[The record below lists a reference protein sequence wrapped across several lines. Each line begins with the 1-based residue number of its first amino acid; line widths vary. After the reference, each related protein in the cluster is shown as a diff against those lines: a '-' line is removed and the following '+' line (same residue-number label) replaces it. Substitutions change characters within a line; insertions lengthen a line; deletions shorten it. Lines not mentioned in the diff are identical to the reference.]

1 MVLPNKMEEL
11 SRRKEVVM
19 KSSRNFLFAMLVL
32 FVLFCLLQINLPKK
46 FVWSPTFSHVDKQPL
61 GCFVFDSVL
70 TQSLPNGYHVTK
82 KTFFQLDQ
90 EHAKEKI
97 SVLMVVNQQ
106 DLKQLDVKY
115 LCNIARRGGKVM
127 VVASSSFDDGR
138 NADTVVGDTV
148 GGGKMEEVSVSD
160 DSHENP
166 FVDELERTFKV
177 KIEDGMYFS
186 LRGILSGLRAHD
198 NDMYDT
204 IYWNNRETMYAVQPY
219 RMFYNMVGGTLFVDS
234 VPKVKR
240 LAYTL
245 STAGYDYKYDSLYV
259 GDFTRFDT
267 IVDKKERIERIDTFA
282 IKKVPAA
289 VSVPYGKGE
298 VIFVSSPLLFTNY
311 GMLEGN
317 TFVYIFRLMSYLAD
331 LPVYR
336 TEAYV
341 KTDAMLVAEQSP
353 FREFIKRPPL
363 RWALYLAL
371 LGVVLF
377 MIFTA
382 RRRQRVIPIMSKPAN
397 RSLEFIQ
404 LIGTLYYQRKD
415 HVDLVRKKFKL
426 FAEELRK
433 TAGVD
438 ISDVNTD
445 DREYLLLAEKTGMNC
460 DRLKKVI
467 RQIRLVLHSE
477 DNISVEEMRSLIDAM
492 DTIVRHAKNG

>member
-1 MVLPNKMEEL
+1 MVLRNKMEEV

-32 FVLFCLLQINLPKK
+32 FVLFCLLQVNLPKK
-46 FVWSPTFSHVDKQPL
+46 FVWSPTFSHVDKQPF

-138 NADTVVGDTV
+138 NADTVV
-148 GGGKMEEVSVSD
+148 
-160 DSHENP
+160 
-166 FVDELERTFKV
+166 VDELERTFKV
-177 KIEDGMYFS
+177 KIEDGMFFS
-186 LRGILSGLRAHD
+186 LRGILSGLKAHD

-204 IYWNNRETMYAVQPY
+204 IYWNNRETMYAAQSY

-245 STAGYDYKYDSLYV
+245 STAGYDYKHDSLYV

-282 IKKVPAA
+282 IKKVPTA

-415 HVDLVRKKFKL
+415 HVNLVRKKFKL

-445 DREYLLLAEKTGMNC
+445 DSEYLLLAEKTGMNS

-477 DNISVEEMRSLIDAM
+477 GNISVEEMRSLIDAM

>member
-1 MVLPNKMEEL
+1 
-11 SRRKEVVM
+11 M

-32 FVLFCLLQINLPKK
+32 FVLFCLLQVNLPKK
-46 FVWSPTFSHVDKQPL
+46 FVWSPTFSHVDKQPF

-97 SVLMVVNQQ
+97 SVLMVVDQQ
-106 DLKQLDVKY
+106 NLKQLDVKY

-138 NADTVVGDTV
+138 NADTVV
-148 GGGKMEEVSVSD
+148 
-160 DSHENP
+160 
-166 FVDELERTFKV
+166 VDELERTFKV
-177 KIEDGMYFS
+177 RIEDGMYFS
-186 LRGILSGLRAHD
+186 LRGILSGLKAHD

-204 IYWNNRETMYAVQPY
+204 IYWNNRETMYAAQPY

-245 STAGYDYKYDSLYV
+245 STAGYDYKLDSLYV
-259 GDFTRFDT
+259 GDFTGFDT
-267 IVDKKERIERIDTFA
+267 IVDEKERIERIDTFA
-282 IKKVPAA
+282 IKKVPVA

-298 VIFVSSPLLFTNY
+298 VIFVSSPLLYTNY

-317 TFVYIFRLMSYLAD
+317 TSVYIFRLMSYLAD

-445 DREYLLLAEKTGMNC
+445 DREYLLLAEKTGMNS

-477 DNISVEEMRSLIDAM
+477 GNISVEEMRSLIDAM

>member
-1 MVLPNKMEEL
+1 
-11 SRRKEVVM
+11 
-19 KSSRNFLFAMLVL
+19 MLVL
-32 FVLFCLLQINLPKK
+32 FVLFCLLQVNLPKK
-46 FVWSPTFSHVDKQPL
+46 FVWSPTFSHVDKQPF

-97 SVLMVVNQQ
+97 SVLMVVDQQ
-106 DLKQLDVKY
+106 NLKQLDVKY

-127 VVASSSFDDGR
+127 VVASGSFDDGR
-138 NADTVVGDTV
+138 NADTVV
-148 GGGKMEEVSVSD
+148 
-160 DSHENP
+160 
-166 FVDELERTFKV
+166 VDELERTFKV
-177 KIEDGMYFS
+177 RIEDGTYFS
-186 LRGILSGLRAHD
+186 LRGILAGLKAHD

-204 IYWNNRETMYAVQPY
+204 IYWNNRETMYAAQSY

-245 STAGYDYKYDSLYV
+245 STAGYDYRHDSLYV
-259 GDFTRFDT
+259 GDFTGFDT
-267 IVDKKERIERIDTFA
+267 IVDEKERIERIDTFA
-282 IKKVPAA
+282 IKKVPVA
-289 VSVPYGKGE
+289 VSAPYGKGE

-445 DREYLLLAEKTGMNC
+445 DREYLLLAEKTGMNS
-460 DRLKKVI
+460 DRLKEVI

-477 DNISVEEMRSLIDAM
+477 GNISVEEMRSLIDAM

>member
-1 MVLPNKMEEL
+1 
-11 SRRKEVVM
+11 M

-32 FVLFCLLQINLPKK
+32 FVLFCLLQVNLPKK
-46 FVWSPTFSHVDKQPL
+46 FVWSPTFSHVDKQPF

-97 SVLMVVNQQ
+97 SVLMVVDQHN
-106 DLKQLDVKY
+106 LKQLDVKY

-138 NADTVVGDTV
+138 NADTVV
-148 GGGKMEEVSVSD
+148 
-160 DSHENP
+160 
-166 FVDELERTFKV
+166 VDELERTFKV
-177 KIEDGMYFS
+177 RIEDGMYFS
-186 LRGILSGLRAHD
+186 LRGILVGLKAHD

-204 IYWNNRETMYAVQPY
+204 IYWNNRETMYAAQSY
-219 RMFYNMVGGTLFVDS
+219 KMFYNMVGGTLFVDS

-245 STAGYDYKYDSLYV
+245 STAGYDYKLDSLYV

-267 IVDKKERIERIDTFA
+267 IVDEKERIERIDTFA
-282 IKKVPAA
+282 IKKVPTA

-317 TFVYIFRLMSYLAD
+317 TSVYIFRLMSYLAD

-445 DREYLLLAEKTGMNC
+445 DREYLLLAEKTGMNS

-477 DNISVEEMRSLIDAM
+477 GNISVEEMRSLIDAM

>member
-1 MVLPNKMEEL
+1 
-11 SRRKEVVM
+11 M

-32 FVLFCLLQINLPKK
+32 FVLFCLLQVNLPKK

-97 SVLMVVNQQ
+97 SVLMVVDQQ

-127 VVASSSFDDGR
+127 VVASSSLDDGR
-138 NADTVVGDTV
+138 NADTVV
-148 GGGKMEEVSVSD
+148 
-160 DSHENP
+160 
-166 FVDELERTFKV
+166 VDELERTFKV
-177 KIEDGMYFS
+177 RIEDGLYFS
-186 LRGILSGLRAHD
+186 LRGILAGLKAHD

-204 IYWNNRETMYAVQPY
+204 IYWNNRETMYAAQSY

-245 STAGYDYKYDSLYV
+245 STAGYDYKHDSLYV

-282 IKKVPAA
+282 IKKIPVA

-317 TFVYIFRLMSYLAD
+317 TSVYIFRLMSYLAD

-445 DREYLLLAEKTGMNC
+445 DREYLLLAEKTGMNS

-477 DNISVEEMRSLIDAM
+477 GNISVEEMRSLIDAM

>member
-1 MVLPNKMEEL
+1 
-11 SRRKEVVM
+11 M

-32 FVLFCLLQINLPKK
+32 FVLFCLLQVNLPKK

-97 SVLMVVNQQ
+97 SVLMVVDQQ
-106 DLKQLDVKY
+106 NLKQLDVKY

-138 NADTVVGDTV
+138 NADTLV
-148 GGGKMEEVSVSD
+148 
-160 DSHENP
+160 
-166 FVDELERTFKV
+166 VDELERTFKV
-177 KIEDGMYFS
+177 KIEDGIYFS
-186 LRGILSGLRAHD
+186 LRGILSGLKAHD

-204 IYWNNRETMYAVQPY
+204 IYWNNRETMYAAQSY

-282 IKKVPAA
+282 IKKIPTA

-445 DREYLLLAEKTGMNC
+445 DREYLLLAEKTGMNS

-477 DNISVEEMRSLIDAM
+477 GNISVEEMRSLIDAM

>member
-1 MVLPNKMEEL
+1 
-11 SRRKEVVM
+11 M

-32 FVLFCLLQINLPKK
+32 FVLFCLLQVNLPKK
-46 FVWSPTFSHVDKQPL
+46 FVWSPTFSHVDKQPF

-97 SVLMVVNQQ
+97 SVLMVVDQQ
-106 DLKQLDVKY
+106 NLKQLDVKY

-138 NADTVVGDTV
+138 NADTVV
-148 GGGKMEEVSVSD
+148 
-160 DSHENP
+160 
-166 FVDELERTFKV
+166 VDELERTFKV
-177 KIEDGMYFS
+177 RIEDGMYFS
-186 LRGILSGLRAHD
+186 LRGILAGLKAHD

-204 IYWNNRETMYAVQPY
+204 IYWNNRETMYAAQSY

-282 IKKVPAA
+282 IKKIPVA

-382 RRRQRVIPIMSKPAN
+382 RRRQRVIPIISKPAN

-445 DREYLLLAEKTGMNC
+445 DREYLFLAEKTCMNSN
-460 DRLKKVI
+460 RLKKVI

-477 DNISVEEMRSLIDAM
+477 GNISVEEMRSLIDAM

>member
-1 MVLPNKMEEL
+1 M
-11 SRRKEVVM
+11 M

-32 FVLFCLLQINLPKK
+32 FVLFCLLQVNLPKK

-97 SVLMVVNQQ
+97 SVLMVVDQQ
-106 DLKQLDVKY
+106 NLKQLDVKY

-127 VVASSSFDDGR
+127 VVASSSFDDCR
-138 NADTVVGDTV
+138 NADTVV
-148 GGGKMEEVSVSD
+148 
-160 DSHENP
+160 
-166 FVDELERTFKV
+166 VDELERTFKV
-177 KIEDGMYFS
+177 KIEDGIYFS
-186 LRGILSGLRAHD
+186 LRGILSGLKAHD

-204 IYWNNRETMYAVQPY
+204 IYWNNRETMYAAQPY

-282 IKKVPAA
+282 IKKVPTA

-445 DREYLLLAEKTGMNC
+445 DREYQLLAEKTGMNS

-477 DNISVEEMRSLIDAM
+477 GNISVEEMRSLIDAM

>member
-1 MVLPNKMEEL
+1 MVLQNKMEEFP
-11 SRRKEVVM
+11 RRKEVVM

-32 FVLFCLLQINLPKK
+32 FVLFCLLQVNLPKK

-138 NADTVVGDTV
+138 NADTVV
-148 GGGKMEEVSVSD
+148 
-160 DSHENP
+160 
-166 FVDELERTFKV
+166 VDELERTFKV
-177 KIEDGMYFS
+177 KIEDGIYFS
-186 LRGILSGLRAHD
+186 LRGILNGLRAHD

-204 IYWNNRETMYAVQPY
+204 IYWNNRETMYAAQSY

-245 STAGYDYKYDSLYV
+245 STAGYDYKHDSLYV

-404 LIGTLYYQRKD
+404 LIGTLYYQRKN

-445 DREYLLLAEKTGMNC
+445 DSEYLLLAEKTGMNC

-467 RQIRLVLHSE
+467 RQIRLALHSE
-477 DNISVEEMRSLIDAM
+477 GNISVEEMRSLIDAM

>member
-19 KSSRNFLFAMLVL
+19 KSSRNFLFVMLVL
-32 FVLFCLLQINLPKK
+32 FVLFCLLQVNLPKK

-97 SVLMVVNQQ
+97 SVLMVVDQQ
-106 DLKQLDVKY
+106 NLKQLDVKY

-138 NADTVVGDTV
+138 NADTVV
-148 GGGKMEEVSVSD
+148 
-160 DSHENP
+160 
-166 FVDELERTFKV
+166 VDELERTFNV
-177 KIEDGMYFS
+177 RIEDGTYFS
-186 LRGILSGLRAHD
+186 LRGILAGLKAHD

-204 IYWNNRETMYAVQPY
+204 IYWNNRETMYAAQSY

-245 STAGYDYKYDSLYV
+245 STAGYDYKLDSLYV
-259 GDFTRFDT
+259 GDFTSFDT
-267 IVDKKERIERIDTFA
+267 IVDEKERIERIDTFA
-282 IKKVPAA
+282 IKKVPTA

-363 RWALYLAL
+363 RWALYLTL

-445 DREYLLLAEKTGMNC
+445 DREYLLLAEKTGMNS

-477 DNISVEEMRSLIDAM
+477 GNISVEEMRSLIDAM

>member
-1 MVLPNKMEEL
+1 
-11 SRRKEVVM
+11 M

-32 FVLFCLLQINLPKK
+32 FVLFCLLQVNLPKK
-46 FVWSPTFSHVDKQPL
+46 FVWSPTFSHVDKQPF
-61 GCFVFDSVL
+61 GSFVFDSVL

-97 SVLMVVNQQ
+97 SVLMVVDQQ
-106 DLKQLDVKY
+106 NLKQLDVKY

-138 NADTVVGDTV
+138 NADTV
-148 GGGKMEEVSVSD
+148 M
-160 DSHENP
+160 
-166 FVDELERTFKV
+166 VDELERTFKV
-177 KIEDGMYFS
+177 KIEDGLYFS
-186 LRGILSGLRAHD
+186 LRGILSGLKAHD

-204 IYWNNRETMYAVQPY
+204 IYWNNRETMYAAQSY

-245 STAGYDYKYDSLYV
+245 STAGYDYKHDSLYV

-267 IVDKKERIERIDTFA
+267 IVDEKERIERIDTFA
-282 IKKVPAA
+282 IKKIPAA

-317 TFVYIFRLMSYLAD
+317 TSVYIFRLMSYLAD

-445 DREYLLLAEKTGMNC
+445 DREYLLLAEKTGMNS

-477 DNISVEEMRSLIDAM
+477 GNITVEEMRSLIDAM

>member
-1 MVLPNKMEEL
+1 MVLQNKMEEV

-32 FVLFCLLQINLPKK
+32 FVLFCLLQVNLPKK

-70 TQSLPNGYHVTK
+70 AQSLPNGYHVTK

-127 VVASSSFDDGR
+127 VVASGSFDDGR
-138 NADTVVGDTV
+138 NADTVV
-148 GGGKMEEVSVSD
+148 
-160 DSHENP
+160 
-166 FVDELERTFKV
+166 VDELERTFKV
-177 KIEDGMYFS
+177 RIEDGTYFS
-186 LRGILSGLRAHD
+186 LRGILAGLKAHD

-204 IYWNNRETMYAVQPY
+204 IYWNNRETMYAAQSY

-245 STAGYDYKYDSLYV
+245 STAGYDYKHDSLYV

-445 DREYLLLAEKTGMNC
+445 DREYLLLAEKTGMNS

-477 DNISVEEMRSLIDAM
+477 GNISVEEMRSLIDAM

>member
-1 MVLPNKMEEL
+1 MVLQNKMEEL

-32 FVLFCLLQINLPKK
+32 FVLFCLLQVNLPKK

-97 SVLMVVNQQ
+97 SVLMVVDQQ
-106 DLKQLDVKY
+106 NLKQLDVKY

-138 NADTVVGDTV
+138 NADTVV
-148 GGGKMEEVSVSD
+148 
-160 DSHENP
+160 
-166 FVDELERTFKV
+166 VDELERTFKV
-177 KIEDGMYFS
+177 KIEDGMFFS
-186 LRGILSGLRAHD
+186 LRGILAGLKAHD

-204 IYWNNRETMYAVQPY
+204 IYWNNRETMYAAQSY
-219 RMFYNMVGGTLFVDS
+219 RVFYNMVGGTLFVDS

-245 STAGYDYKYDSLYV
+245 STAGYDYKHDSLYV

-317 TFVYIFRLMSYLAD
+317 TSVYIFRLMSYLAD

-445 DREYLLLAEKTGMNC
+445 DSEYLLLAEKTGMNS

-477 DNISVEEMRSLIDAM
+477 GNISVEEMRSLIDAM

>member
-1 MVLPNKMEEL
+1 
-11 SRRKEVVM
+11 
-19 KSSRNFLFAMLVL
+19 MLVL
-32 FVLFCLLQINLPKK
+32 FVLFCLLQVNLPKK

-97 SVLMVVNQQ
+97 SVLMVVDQQ
-106 DLKQLDVKY
+106 NLKQLDVKY

-138 NADTVVGDTV
+138 NADTVV
-148 GGGKMEEVSVSD
+148 
-160 DSHENP
+160 
-166 FVDELERTFKV
+166 VDELERTFKV
-177 KIEDGMYFS
+177 RIEDGTYFS
-186 LRGILSGLRAHD
+186 LRGILAGLKAHD

-204 IYWNNRETMYAVQPY
+204 IYWNNRETMYAAQPY

-245 STAGYDYKYDSLYV
+245 STAGYDYRQDSLYV
-259 GDFTRFDT
+259 GDFTGFDT
-267 IVDKKERIERIDTFA
+267 IVDEKERIERIDTFA
-282 IKKVPAA
+282 IKKVPTA

-445 DREYLLLAEKTGMNC
+445 DREYQLLAEKTGMNS

-477 DNISVEEMRSLIDAM
+477 GNISVEEMRSLIDAM

>member
-1 MVLPNKMEEL
+1 
-11 SRRKEVVM
+11 M

-32 FVLFCLLQINLPKK
+32 FVLFCLLQVNLPKK

-97 SVLMVVNQQ
+97 SVLMVVDQQ
-106 DLKQLDVKY
+106 NLKQLDVKY

-138 NADTVVGDTV
+138 NADTVV
-148 GGGKMEEVSVSD
+148 
-160 DSHENP
+160 
-166 FVDELERTFKV
+166 VDELERTFKV
-177 KIEDGMYFS
+177 RIEDGTYFS

-204 IYWNNRETMYAVQPY
+204 IYWNNRETMYAAQSY

-245 STAGYDYKYDSLYV
+245 STAGYDYRHDSLYV

-267 IVDKKERIERIDTFA
+267 IVDEKERIERIDTFA
-282 IKKVPAA
+282 IKKVPTA

-382 RRRQRVIPIMSKPAN
+382 RRRQRVIPIISKPAN

-433 TAGVD
+433 TAGLD

-445 DREYLLLAEKTGMNC
+445 DREYLLLAEKTGMNS

-477 DNISVEEMRSLIDAM
+477 GNISVEEMRSLIDAM

>member
-1 MVLPNKMEEL
+1 MVLQNKMEEL

-32 FVLFCLLQINLPKK
+32 FVLFCLLQVNLPKK

-97 SVLMVVNQQ
+97 SVLMVVDQQ

-138 NADTVVGDTV
+138 NADTVV
-148 GGGKMEEVSVSD
+148 
-160 DSHENP
+160 
-166 FVDELERTFKV
+166 VDELERTFKV
-177 KIEDGMYFS
+177 KIEDGIYFS
-186 LRGILSGLRAHD
+186 LRGILSGLKAHD

-204 IYWNNRETMYAVQPY
+204 IYWNNRETMYAAQPY

-282 IKKVPAA
+282 IKKVPTA

-445 DREYLLLAEKTGMNC
+445 DREYLLLAEKTGMNS

-477 DNISVEEMRSLIDAM
+477 GNISVEEMRSLIDAM

>member
-1 MVLPNKMEEL
+1 
-11 SRRKEVVM
+11 M

-32 FVLFCLLQINLPKK
+32 FVLFCLLQVNLPKK
-46 FVWSPTFSHVDKQPL
+46 FVWSPTFSHVDKQPF

-97 SVLMVVNQQ
+97 SVLMVVDQHN
-106 DLKQLDVKY
+106 LKQLDVKY

-127 VVASSSFDDGR
+127 VVASSSLDDGR
-138 NADTVVGDTV
+138 NADTVV
-148 GGGKMEEVSVSD
+148 
-160 DSHENP
+160 
-166 FVDELERTFKV
+166 VDELERTFKV
-177 KIEDGMYFS
+177 RIEDGMYFS
-186 LRGILSGLRAHD
+186 LRGILAGLKAHD

-204 IYWNNRETMYAVQPY
+204 IYWNNRETMYAAQSY

-245 STAGYDYKYDSLYV
+245 STAGYDYKLDSLYV
-259 GDFTRFDT
+259 GDFTSFDT
-267 IVDKKERIERIDTFA
+267 IVDEKERIERIDTFA
-282 IKKVPAA
+282 IKKVPTA

-317 TFVYIFRLMSYLAD
+317 TSVYIFRLMSYLAD

-445 DREYLLLAEKTGMNC
+445 DREYLLLAEKTGMNS

-477 DNISVEEMRSLIDAM
+477 GNISVEEMRSLIDAM

>member
-1 MVLPNKMEEL
+1 MVLQNKMEEF

-32 FVLFCLLQINLPKK
+32 FVLFCLLQVNLPKK

-61 GCFVFDSVL
+61 GCFVFDSVVA
-70 TQSLPNGYHVTK
+70 QSLPNGYHVTK

-97 SVLMVVNQQ
+97 SVLMVVDQQ

-138 NADTVVGDTV
+138 NADTVV
-148 GGGKMEEVSVSD
+148 
-160 DSHENP
+160 
-166 FVDELERTFKV
+166 VDELERTFKV
-177 KIEDGMYFS
+177 RIEDGTYFS
-186 LRGILSGLRAHD
+186 LRGILSGLKAHD

-204 IYWNNRETMYAVQPY
+204 IYWNNRETMYAAQSY

-245 STAGYDYKYDSLYV
+245 STAGYDYKLDSLYV
-259 GDFTRFDT
+259 GDFTGFDT
-267 IVDKKERIERIDTFA
+267 IVDEKERIERIDTFA
-282 IKKVPAA
+282 IKKVPVA

-382 RRRQRVIPIMSKPAN
+382 RRRQRVIPILSKPAN

-445 DREYLLLAEKTGMNC
+445 DREYLLLAEKTGMNS

-477 DNISVEEMRSLIDAM
+477 GNISVEEMRSLIDAM

>member
-32 FVLFCLLQINLPKK
+32 FVLFCLLQVNLPKK
-46 FVWSPTFSHVDKQPL
+46 FVWSPTFSHVDKQPF

-97 SVLMVVNQQ
+97 SVLMVVDQQ
-106 DLKQLDVKY
+106 NLKQLDVKY

-138 NADTVVGDTV
+138 NADTVV
-148 GGGKMEEVSVSD
+148 
-160 DSHENP
+160 
-166 FVDELERTFKV
+166 VDELERTFKV
-177 KIEDGMYFS
+177 KIEDGLYFS
-186 LRGILSGLRAHD
+186 LRGILSGLKAHD

-204 IYWNNRETMYAVQPY
+204 IYWNNRETMYAAQSY

-245 STAGYDYKYDSLYV
+245 SAAGYDYKLDSLYV

-267 IVDKKERIERIDTFA
+267 IVDEKERIERIDTFA
-282 IKKVPAA
+282 IKKVPTA

-317 TFVYIFRLMSYLAD
+317 TSVYIFRLMSYLAD

-445 DREYLLLAEKTGMNC
+445 DREYLLLAEKTGMNS

-477 DNISVEEMRSLIDAM
+477 GNISVEEMRSLIDAM

>member
-32 FVLFCLLQINLPKK
+32 FVLFCLLQVNLPKK

-97 SVLMVVNQQ
+97 SVLMVVDQQ
-106 DLKQLDVKY
+106 NLKQLDVKY

-127 VVASSSFDDGR
+127 VVASGSFDDGR
-138 NADTVVGDTV
+138 NADTVV
-148 GGGKMEEVSVSD
+148 
-160 DSHENP
+160 
-166 FVDELERTFKV
+166 VDELERTFKV
-177 KIEDGMYFS
+177 RIEDGLYFS
-186 LRGILSGLRAHD
+186 LRGILSGLKAHD

-204 IYWNNRETMYAVQPY
+204 IYWNNRETMYAAQSY

-245 STAGYDYKYDSLYV
+245 STAGYDYKLDSLYV

-267 IVDKKERIERIDTFA
+267 IVDEKERIERIDTFA

-317 TFVYIFRLMSYLAD
+317 TSVYIFRLMSYLAD

-382 RRRQRVIPIMSKPAN
+382 RRRQRVIPIISKPAN

-445 DREYLLLAEKTGMNC
+445 DREYLLLAEKTGMNS

-477 DNISVEEMRSLIDAM
+477 GNISVEEMRSLIDAM

>member
-1 MVLPNKMEEL
+1 
-11 SRRKEVVM
+11 M

-32 FVLFCLLQINLPKK
+32 FVLFCLLQVNLPKK
-46 FVWSPTFSHVDKQPL
+46 FVWSPTFSHVDKQPF

-97 SVLMVVNQQ
+97 SVLMVVDQQ

-138 NADTVVGDTV
+138 NADTVVVT
-148 GGGKMEEVSVSD
+148 
-160 DSHENP
+160 
-166 FVDELERTFKV
+166 ELERTFKV
-177 KIEDGMYFS
+177 RIEDGMYFS
-186 LRGILSGLRAHD
+186 LRGILAALKAHD

-204 IYWNNRETMYAVQPY
+204 IYWNNRETMYAAQSY

-245 STAGYDYKYDSLYV
+245 STAGYDYKLDSLYV

-267 IVDKKERIERIDTFA
+267 IVDEKERIERIDTFA
-282 IKKVPAA
+282 IKKVPTA

-382 RRRQRVIPIMSKPAN
+382 RRRQRVIPIISKPAN

-445 DREYLLLAEKTGMNC
+445 DREYLLLAEKTGMNS

-477 DNISVEEMRSLIDAM
+477 GNISVEEMRSLIDAM

>member
-1 MVLPNKMEEL
+1 MVLQNKMEEV

-32 FVLFCLLQINLPKK
+32 FVLFCLLQVNLPKK

-97 SVLMVVNQQ
+97 SVLMVVDQQ
-106 DLKQLDVKY
+106 NLKQLDVKY

-138 NADTVVGDTV
+138 NADTVV
-148 GGGKMEEVSVSD
+148 
-160 DSHENP
+160 
-166 FVDELERTFKV
+166 VDELERTFKV
-177 KIEDGMYFS
+177 KIEDGIYFS
-186 LRGILSGLRAHD
+186 LRGILSGLKAHD

-204 IYWNNRETMYAVQPY
+204 IYWNNRETMYAAQSY

-282 IKKVPAA
+282 IKKIPTA

-438 ISDVNTD
+438 ISEVNTD
-445 DREYLLLAEKTGMNC
+445 DSEYLLLAEKTGMNS

-477 DNISVEEMRSLIDAM
+477 GNISVEEMRSLIDAM

>member
-1 MVLPNKMEEL
+1 MVLQNKMEEL

-32 FVLFCLLQINLPKK
+32 FVLFCLLQVNLPKK

-97 SVLMVVNQQ
+97 SVLMVVDQQ
-106 DLKQLDVKY
+106 NLKQLDVKY

-138 NADTVVGDTV
+138 NADTVV
-148 GGGKMEEVSVSD
+148 
-160 DSHENP
+160 
-166 FVDELERTFKV
+166 VDELERTFKV
-177 KIEDGMYFS
+177 KIEDGIYFS
-186 LRGILSGLRAHD
+186 LRGILSGLKAHD

-204 IYWNNRETMYAVQPY
+204 IYWNNRETMYAAQPY

-282 IKKVPAA
+282 IKKVPTA

-445 DREYLLLAEKTGMNC
+445 DREYLLLAEKTGMNS

-477 DNISVEEMRSLIDAM
+477 GNISVEEMRSLIDAM

>member
-1 MVLPNKMEEL
+1 
-11 SRRKEVVM
+11 M

-32 FVLFCLLQINLPKK
+32 FVLFCLLQVNLPKK

-97 SVLMVVNQQ
+97 SVLMVVDQQ
-106 DLKQLDVKY
+106 NLKQLDVKY

-138 NADTVVGDTV
+138 NADTVV
-148 GGGKMEEVSVSD
+148 
-160 DSHENP
+160 
-166 FVDELERTFKV
+166 VDELERTFKV
-177 KIEDGMYFS
+177 RIEDGTYFS
-186 LRGILSGLRAHD
+186 LRGILAGLKAHD

-204 IYWNNRETMYAVQPY
+204 IYWNNRETMYAAQSY

-259 GDFTRFDT
+259 GDFTGFDT
-267 IVDKKERIERIDTFA
+267 IVDEKERIERIDTFA
-282 IKKVPAA
+282 IKKIPVA

-317 TFVYIFRLMSYLAD
+317 TSVYIFRLMSYLAD

-445 DREYLLLAEKTGMNC
+445 DREYLLLAEKTGMNS

-477 DNISVEEMRSLIDAM
+477 GNISVEEMRSLIDAM

>member
-19 KSSRNFLFAMLVL
+19 KSSRNFLFVMLVL
-32 FVLFCLLQINLPKK
+32 FVLFCLLQVNLPKK

-138 NADTVVGDTV
+138 NADTVV
-148 GGGKMEEVSVSD
+148 
-160 DSHENP
+160 
-166 FVDELERTFKV
+166 VDELERTFNV
-177 KIEDGMYFS
+177 RIEDGMYFS
-186 LRGILSGLRAHD
+186 LRGILAGLKAHD

-204 IYWNNRETMYAVQPY
+204 IYWNNRETMYAAQSY

-245 STAGYDYKYDSLYV
+245 STAGYDYRHDSLYV

-267 IVDKKERIERIDTFA
+267 IVDEKERIERIDTFA
-282 IKKVPAA
+282 IKKVPVA

-415 HVDLVRKKFKL
+415 HVNLVRKKFKL

-445 DREYLLLAEKTGMNC
+445 DREYLLLAEKTGMNS

-477 DNISVEEMRSLIDAM
+477 GNISVEEMRSLIDAM
-492 DTIVRHAKNG
+492 DAIVSHAKNG

>member
-32 FVLFCLLQINLPKK
+32 FVLFCLLQVNLPKK
-46 FVWSPTFSHVDKQPL
+46 FVWSPTFSHVDKQPF

-97 SVLMVVNQQ
+97 SVLMVVDQQ

-138 NADTVVGDTV
+138 NADTVV
-148 GGGKMEEVSVSD
+148 
-160 DSHENP
+160 
-166 FVDELERTFKV
+166 VDELKRTFNV
-177 KIEDGMYFS
+177 RIEDGTYFS
-186 LRGILSGLRAHD
+186 LRGILSGLKAHD

-204 IYWNNRETMYAVQPY
+204 IYWNNRETMYAAQSY

-245 STAGYDYKYDSLYV
+245 STTGYDYKHDSLYV

-267 IVDKKERIERIDTFA
+267 IVDEKERIERIDTFA
-282 IKKVPAA
+282 IKKVPTA

-382 RRRQRVIPIMSKPAN
+382 RRRQRVIPIISKPAN

-445 DREYLLLAEKTGMNC
+445 DREYQLLAEKTGMNS

-477 DNISVEEMRSLIDAM
+477 GNISVEEMRSLIDAM

>member
-1 MVLPNKMEEL
+1 MVPPNKMEEL

-32 FVLFCLLQINLPKK
+32 FVLFCLLQVNLPKK
-46 FVWSPTFSHVDKQPL
+46 FVWSPTFSHVDKQPF

-97 SVLMVVNQQ
+97 SVLMVVDQHN
-106 DLKQLDVKY
+106 LKQLDVKY

-138 NADTVVGDTV
+138 NADTVV
-148 GGGKMEEVSVSD
+148 
-160 DSHENP
+160 
-166 FVDELERTFKV
+166 VDELERTFKV
-177 KIEDGMYFS
+177 RIEDGTYFS
-186 LRGILSGLRAHD
+186 LRGILSGLKAHD

-204 IYWNNRETMYAVQPY
+204 IYWNNRETMYAAQPY
-219 RMFYNMVGGTLFVDS
+219 KMFYNMVGGTLFVDS

-245 STAGYDYKYDSLYV
+245 STAGYDYKHDSLYV
-259 GDFTRFDT
+259 GDFTGFDT
-267 IVDKKERIERIDTFA
+267 IVDEKERIERIDTFA
-282 IKKVPAA
+282 VKKVPTA

-317 TFVYIFRLMSYLAD
+317 TSVYIFRLMSYLAD

-382 RRRQRVIPIMSKPAN
+382 RRRQRVIPIISKPAN

-445 DREYLLLAEKTGMNC
+445 DREYLLLAEKTGMNS

-477 DNISVEEMRSLIDAM
+477 GNISVDEMRSLIDAM

>member
-1 MVLPNKMEEL
+1 
-11 SRRKEVVM
+11 M

-32 FVLFCLLQINLPKK
+32 FVLFCLLQVNLPKK
-46 FVWSPTFSHVDKQPL
+46 FVWSPTFSHVDKQPF

-90 EHAKEKI
+90 EYAKEKI
-97 SVLMVVNQQ
+97 SVLMVVDQQ
-106 DLKQLDVKY
+106 NLKQLDVKY

-138 NADTVVGDTV
+138 NTDTVV
-148 GGGKMEEVSVSD
+148 
-160 DSHENP
+160 
-166 FVDELERTFKV
+166 VDELERTFKV
-177 KIEDGMYFS
+177 RIEDGMYFS
-186 LRGILSGLRAHD
+186 LRGILSGLKAHD

-204 IYWNNRETMYAVQPY
+204 IYWNNRETMYAAQSY

-234 VPKVKR
+234 VPKVNR

-245 STAGYDYKYDSLYV
+245 STAGYDYRHDSLYV
-259 GDFTRFDT
+259 GDFTGFDT
-267 IVDKKERIERIDTFA
+267 IVDEKERIERIDTFA
-282 IKKVPAA
+282 IKKVPVA

-445 DREYLLLAEKTGMNC
+445 DREYLLLAEKTGMNS

-477 DNISVEEMRSLIDAM
+477 GNISVEEMRSLIDAM

>member
-1 MVLPNKMEEL
+1 MVLQNKMEEL

-32 FVLFCLLQINLPKK
+32 FVLFCLLQVNLPKK

-97 SVLMVVNQQ
+97 SVLMVVDQQ
-106 DLKQLDVKY
+106 NLKQLDVKY

-138 NADTVVGDTV
+138 NADTVV
-148 GGGKMEEVSVSD
+148 
-160 DSHENP
+160 
-166 FVDELERTFKV
+166 VDELERTFKV
-177 KIEDGMYFS
+177 KIEDGIYFS
-186 LRGILSGLRAHD
+186 LRGILSGLKAHD

-204 IYWNNRETMYAVQPY
+204 IYWNNRETMYAAQSY

-282 IKKVPAA
+282 IKKVPTA

-382 RRRQRVIPIMSKPAN
+382 RRRQRVIPIMSKSAN

-415 HVDLVRKKFKL
+415 HGDLVRKKFKL

-445 DREYLLLAEKTGMNC
+445 DREYLLLAEKTGMNS

-477 DNISVEEMRSLIDAM
+477 GNISVEEMRSLIDAM

>member
-1 MVLPNKMEEL
+1 
-11 SRRKEVVM
+11 M

-32 FVLFCLLQINLPKK
+32 FVLFCLLQVNLPKK

-97 SVLMVVNQQ
+97 SVLMVVDQQ

-138 NADTVVGDTV
+138 NADTVV
-148 GGGKMEEVSVSD
+148 
-160 DSHENP
+160 
-166 FVDELERTFKV
+166 VDELERTFKV
-177 KIEDGMYFS
+177 KIEDGLYFS
-186 LRGILSGLRAHD
+186 LRGILSGLKAHD

-204 IYWNNRETMYAVQPY
+204 IYWNNRETMYAAQSY

-245 STAGYDYKYDSLYV
+245 STAGYDYRHDSLYV

-267 IVDKKERIERIDTFA
+267 IVDEKERIERIDTFA
-282 IKKVPAA
+282 IKKVPTA

-317 TFVYIFRLMSYLAD
+317 TSVYIFRLMSYLAD

-371 LGVVLF
+371 LGVVFF

-445 DREYLLLAEKTGMNC
+445 DREYLLLAEKTGMNS

-477 DNISVEEMRSLIDAM
+477 GNISVEEMRSLIDAM

>member
-1 MVLPNKMEEL
+1 MVLQNKMEEFP
-11 SRRKEVVM
+11 RRKEVVM

-32 FVLFCLLQINLPKK
+32 FVLFCLLQVNLPKK

-97 SVLMVVNQQ
+97 SVLMVVDQQ
-106 DLKQLDVKY
+106 NLKQLDVKY

-127 VVASSSFDDGR
+127 VVASGSFDDGR
-138 NADTVVGDTV
+138 NADTVV
-148 GGGKMEEVSVSD
+148 
-160 DSHENP
+160 
-166 FVDELERTFKV
+166 VDELERTFKV
-177 KIEDGMYFS
+177 RIEDGTYFS
-186 LRGILSGLRAHD
+186 LRGILAGLKAHD

-204 IYWNNRETMYAVQPY
+204 IYWNNRETMYAAQPY

-245 STAGYDYKYDSLYV
+245 STAGYDYRHDSLYV
-259 GDFTRFDT
+259 GDFTGFDT
-267 IVDKKERIERIDTFA
+267 IVDEKERIERIDTFA
-282 IKKVPAA
+282 IKKIPAA

-317 TFVYIFRLMSYLAD
+317 TSVYIFRLMSYLAD

-415 HVDLVRKKFKL
+415 HVNLVRKKFKL

-445 DREYLLLAEKTGMNC
+445 DSEYLLLAEKTGMNS

-467 RQIRLVLHSE
+467 RQIRLALHSE
-477 DNISVEEMRSLIDAM
+477 GNISVEEMRSLIDAM

>member
-1 MVLPNKMEEL
+1 MVLQNKMEEAL
-11 SRRKEVVM
+11 RRKEVVM

-32 FVLFCLLQINLPKK
+32 FVLFCLLQVNLPKK

-138 NADTVVGDTV
+138 NADTVV
-148 GGGKMEEVSVSD
+148 
-160 DSHENP
+160 
-166 FVDELERTFKV
+166 VDELERTFKV

-186 LRGILSGLRAHD
+186 LRGILNGLRAHD

-204 IYWNNRETMYAVQPY
+204 IYWNNRETMYAVQSY

-234 VPKVKR
+234 VPKVKK

-317 TFVYIFRLMSYLAD
+317 TSVYIFRLMSYLAD

-445 DREYLLLAEKTGMNC
+445 DREYLLLAEKTGMNS

-477 DNISVEEMRSLIDAM
+477 GNISVEEMRSLIDAM

>member
-32 FVLFCLLQINLPKK
+32 FVLFCLLQVNLPKK
-46 FVWSPTFSHVDKQPL
+46 FVWSPTFSHVDKQPF

-97 SVLMVVNQQ
+97 SVLMVVDQHN
-106 DLKQLDVKY
+106 LKQLDVKY

-138 NADTVVGDTV
+138 NADTVV
-148 GGGKMEEVSVSD
+148 
-160 DSHENP
+160 
-166 FVDELERTFKV
+166 VDELERTFKV
-177 KIEDGMYFS
+177 RIEDGTYFS
-186 LRGILSGLRAHD
+186 LRGILSGLKAHD

-204 IYWNNRETMYAVQPY
+204 IYWNNRETMYAAQSY

-245 STAGYDYKYDSLYV
+245 STAGYDYKHDSLYV
-259 GDFTRFDT
+259 GDFTGFDT
-267 IVDKKERIERIDTFA
+267 IVDEKERIERIDTFA
-282 IKKVPAA
+282 IKKVPTA

-317 TFVYIFRLMSYLAD
+317 TSVYIFRLMSYLAD

-382 RRRQRVIPIMSKPAN
+382 RRRQRVIPIISKPAN

-445 DREYLLLAEKTGMNC
+445 DREYLLLAEKTGMNS

-477 DNISVEEMRSLIDAM
+477 GNISVEEMRSLIDAM

>member
-1 MVLPNKMEEL
+1 
-11 SRRKEVVM
+11 
-19 KSSRNFLFAMLVL
+19 MLVL
-32 FVLFCLLQINLPKK
+32 FVLFCLLQVNLPKK
-46 FVWSPTFSHVDKQPL
+46 FVWSPTFSHVDKQPF

-97 SVLMVVNQQ
+97 SVLMVVDQQ
-106 DLKQLDVKY
+106 NLKQLDVKY

-127 VVASSSFDDGR
+127 VVASGSFDDGR
-138 NADTVVGDTV
+138 NADTVV
-148 GGGKMEEVSVSD
+148 
-160 DSHENP
+160 
-166 FVDELERTFKV
+166 VDELKRTFKV
-177 KIEDGMYFS
+177 RIEDGTYFS
-186 LRGILSGLRAHD
+186 LRGILAGLKAHD

-204 IYWNNRETMYAVQPY
+204 IYWNNRETMYAAQPY

-245 STAGYDYKYDSLYV
+245 STAGYDYRHDSLYV
-259 GDFTRFDT
+259 GDFTGFDT
-267 IVDKKERIERIDTFA
+267 IVDEKERIERIDTFA
-282 IKKVPAA
+282 IKKIPAA

-415 HVDLVRKKFKL
+415 HVNLVRKKFKL

-445 DREYLLLAEKTGMNC
+445 DSEYLLLAEKTGMNS

-477 DNISVEEMRSLIDAM
+477 GNISVEEMRSLIDAM

>member
-1 MVLPNKMEEL
+1 
-11 SRRKEVVM
+11 
-19 KSSRNFLFAMLVL
+19 MLVL
-32 FVLFCLLQINLPKK
+32 FVLFCLLQVNLPKK

-90 EHAKEKI
+90 KHAKEKI
-97 SVLMVVNQQ
+97 SVLMVVDQQ
-106 DLKQLDVKY
+106 NLKQLDVKY

-138 NADTVVGDTV
+138 NADTVV
-148 GGGKMEEVSVSD
+148 
-160 DSHENP
+160 
-166 FVDELERTFKV
+166 VDELERTFNV
-177 KIEDGMYFS
+177 RIEDGTYFS
-186 LRGILSGLRAHD
+186 LRGILAGLKAHD

-204 IYWNNRETMYAVQPY
+204 IYWNNRETMYAAQSY

-245 STAGYDYKYDSLYV
+245 STAGYDYKLDSLYV
-259 GDFTRFDT
+259 GDFTSFDT
-267 IVDKKERIERIDTFA
+267 IVDEKERIERIDTFA
-282 IKKVPAA
+282 IKKVPTA

-445 DREYLLLAEKTGMNC
+445 DREYLLLAEKTGMNS

-477 DNISVEEMRSLIDAM
+477 GNISVEEMRSLIDAM

>member
-32 FVLFCLLQINLPKK
+32 FVLFCLLQVNLPKK
-46 FVWSPTFSHVDKQPL
+46 FVWSPTFSHVDKQPF

-90 EHAKEKI
+90 EYAKEKI
-97 SVLMVVNQQ
+97 SVLMVVDQQ
-106 DLKQLDVKY
+106 NLKQLDVKY

-138 NADTVVGDTV
+138 NADTVV
-148 GGGKMEEVSVSD
+148 
-160 DSHENP
+160 
-166 FVDELERTFKV
+166 VDELERTFKV
-177 KIEDGMYFS
+177 RIEDGLYFS
-186 LRGILSGLRAHD
+186 LRGILAGLKAHD

-204 IYWNNRETMYAVQPY
+204 IYWNNRETMYAAQSY

-245 STAGYDYKYDSLYV
+245 STAGYDYRHDSLYV

-267 IVDKKERIERIDTFA
+267 IVDEKERIERIDTFA
-282 IKKVPAA
+282 IKKVPTA

-317 TFVYIFRLMSYLAD
+317 TSVYIFRLMSYLAD

-445 DREYLLLAEKTGMNC
+445 DREYLLLAEKTGMNS

-477 DNISVEEMRSLIDAM
+477 GNISVEEMRSLIDAM

>member
-1 MVLPNKMEEL
+1 MVLQNKMEEV

-32 FVLFCLLQINLPKK
+32 FVLFCLLQVNLPKK

-61 GCFVFDSVL
+61 GCFVFDSIL

-138 NADTVVGDTV
+138 NADTVV
-148 GGGKMEEVSVSD
+148 
-160 DSHENP
+160 
-166 FVDELERTFKV
+166 VDELERTFKV
-177 KIEDGMYFS
+177 KIEDGIYFS

-204 IYWNNRETMYAVQPY
+204 IYWNNRETMYAAQSY

-317 TFVYIFRLMSYLAD
+317 TSVYIFRLMSYLAD

-445 DREYLLLAEKTGMNC
+445 DSEYLLLAEKTGMNC

-477 DNISVEEMRSLIDAM
+477 GNISVEEMRSLIDAM

>member
-1 MVLPNKMEEL
+1 
-11 SRRKEVVM
+11 
-19 KSSRNFLFAMLVL
+19 MLVL
-32 FVLFCLLQINLPKK
+32 FVLFCLLQVNLPKK
-46 FVWSPTFSHVDKQPL
+46 FVWSPTFSHVDKQPF

-138 NADTVVGDTV
+138 NTDTVV
-148 GGGKMEEVSVSD
+148 
-160 DSHENP
+160 
-166 FVDELERTFKV
+166 VDELERTFKV
-177 KIEDGMYFS
+177 RIEDGTYFS
-186 LRGILSGLRAHD
+186 LRGILAGLKAHD

-204 IYWNNRETMYAVQPY
+204 IYWNNRETMYAAQSY

-245 STAGYDYKYDSLYV
+245 STAGYDYKHDSLYV
-259 GDFTRFDT
+259 GDFTGFDT
-267 IVDKKERIERIDTFA
+267 IVDEKERIERIDTFA
-282 IKKVPAA
+282 IKKVPTA

-382 RRRQRVIPIMSKPAN
+382 RRRQRVIPILSKPAN

-445 DREYLLLAEKTGMNC
+445 DREYLLLAEKTGMNS

-477 DNISVEEMRSLIDAM
+477 GNISVEEMRSLIDAM

>member
-32 FVLFCLLQINLPKK
+32 FVLFCLLQVNLPKK

-97 SVLMVVNQQ
+97 SVLMVVDQQ
-106 DLKQLDVKY
+106 DLKRLDVKY

-138 NADTVVGDTV
+138 NADTVV
-148 GGGKMEEVSVSD
+148 
-160 DSHENP
+160 
-166 FVDELERTFKV
+166 VDELERTFKV
-177 KIEDGMYFS
+177 KIEDGIYFS
-186 LRGILSGLRAHD
+186 LRGILSGLKAHD

-204 IYWNNRETMYAVQPY
+204 IYWNNRETMYAAQSY

-282 IKKVPAA
+282 IKKIPTA

-445 DREYLLLAEKTGMNC
+445 DREYQLLAEKTGMNS

-477 DNISVEEMRSLIDAM
+477 GNISVEEMRSLIDAM

>member
-1 MVLPNKMEEL
+1 
-11 SRRKEVVM
+11 M

-32 FVLFCLLQINLPKK
+32 FVLFCLLQVNLPKK
-46 FVWSPTFSHVDKQPL
+46 FVWSPTFSHVDKQPF

-97 SVLMVVNQQ
+97 SVLMVVDQQ

-138 NADTVVGDTV
+138 NADTVV
-148 GGGKMEEVSVSD
+148 
-160 DSHENP
+160 
-166 FVDELERTFKV
+166 VDELERTFKV

-186 LRGILSGLRAHD
+186 LRGILAGLKAHD

-204 IYWNNRETMYAVQPY
+204 IYWNNRETMYAAQSY

-245 STAGYDYKYDSLYV
+245 STAGYDYKHDSLYV
-259 GDFTRFDT
+259 GDFTSFDT
-267 IVDKKERIERIDTFA
+267 IVDEKERIERIDTFA
-282 IKKVPAA
+282 IKKVPTA

-317 TFVYIFRLMSYLAD
+317 TSVYIFRLMSYLAD

-382 RRRQRVIPIMSKPAN
+382 RRRQRVIPIISKPAN

-445 DREYLLLAEKTGMNC
+445 DREYLLLAEKTGMNS

-477 DNISVEEMRSLIDAM
+477 GNISVEEMRSLIDAM